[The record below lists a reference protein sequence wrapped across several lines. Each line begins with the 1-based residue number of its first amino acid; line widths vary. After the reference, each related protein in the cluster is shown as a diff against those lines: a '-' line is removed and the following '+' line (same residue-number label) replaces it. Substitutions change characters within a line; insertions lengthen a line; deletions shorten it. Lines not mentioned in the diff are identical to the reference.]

1 LGTLPGLFVAIAF
14 SMNEL
19 KPATRYT
26 STSLHEAVK
35 LRLDEPGSFSQ
46 GVVPQTIPKFFAEVC
61 KNHPELPALV
71 WETPGAGVDGWT
83 TLNYREYQ
91 ERVEQAALM
100 LLSVGLEERSSVGI
114 LAFNCPEW
122 FFAQFGTLRAGGVV
136 AGIYPSNSAEAVYHV
151 LATGESTVCIVDDA
165 QQMAKLRAIK
175 ERLPRLKAVIQLHGP
190 FESFVDQEPGYF
202 SWQKLQERNFSNDLK
217 EELKDRESRVY
228 ANECAMLIFTS
239 GTVGLPKAVM
249 LTHDNIIFDTKS
261 AAACLKDVQ
270 LGKESFVS
278 YLPLSHV
285 AAQIFDIFLGLS
297 HAGCVTFADKDAL
310 KGTLIKTFRK
320 ARPTKMFGVPRV
332 FEKLQERL
340 VAAEAKA
347 KPYSRLLLA
356 QARAAVAEHKTT
368 LIEGKTPSLCGRV
381 KYFLASRLVKRIRAM
396 IGLEQSNFFLTG
408 GAPISVEMKQ
418 YFLGLDMPLGECYGL
433 SESGGIVAMNVGNHV
448 SNLYSAGPTVRG
460 ATVMVQDQDS
470 NGEGEILM
478 RGRSIFMGYLGL
490 QEKTEETIKE
500 DGWLHSG
507 DLGFIDPKGNLVI
520 SGRIKE
526 LIITTGGENI
536 PPVHIEEL
544 IRKELPCVSNVLLI
558 GDHRKYLTV
567 LMSLKTKSDAKTG
580 IPLDALREETI
591 EWLQDLDIHETR
603 LSSLL
608 NIPSDL
614 QLPNDTAAV
623 SAALDITAEPNL
635 LEALEEGI
643 KRANKHA
650 ISNAQKVQKFA
661 LIPHEF
667 SLATGELGPTLKIRR
682 NIVHAK
688 YAKVIE
694 RLYK

>member
-1 LGTLPGLFVAIAF
+1 MT
-14 SMNEL
+14 NL
-19 KPATRYT
+19 KPASSYT

-35 LRLDEPGSFSQ
+35 LRLDEPGSLSKTAE
-46 GVVPQTIPKFFAEVC
+46 PQTIPQFFRAVC
-61 KNHPELPALV
+61 ESHADLPALV
-71 WETPGAGVDGWT
+71 WETPGSGVDGWT
-83 TLNYREYQ
+83 TLTYGEYQ

-122 FFAQFGTLRAGGVV
+122 FLAEFGTLKAGGVV

-151 LATGESTVCIVDDA
+151 LSTSEASVCVVDDA

-175 ERLPRLKAVIQLHGP
+175 DRLPGLKAVIQLHGP
-190 FESFVDQEPGYF
+190 FEAFVDQEAGFF
-202 SWQKLQERNFSNDLK
+202 SWQKLQEQTFSNELK
-217 EELKDRESRVY
+217 EELAARESRIR

-239 GTVGLPKAVM
+239 GTVGMPKAVM
-249 LTHDNIIFDTKS
+249 LSHDNIVFDAKS
-261 AAACLKDVQ
+261 ATLGLKEVQ
-270 LGKESFVS
+270 IGKESFVS

-285 AAQIFDIFLGLS
+285 AAQIFDVFLCLT

-310 KGTLIKTFRK
+310 KGTLFKTFKK

-347 KPYSRLLLA
+347 RPYSRILLA
-356 QARAAVAEHKTT
+356 RARAVVAEHQTM
-368 LIEGKTPSLCGRV
+368 LMAGKSPSIYGST
-381 KYFLASRLVKRIRAM
+381 KYWLASRIIKPIREM
-396 IGLEQSNFFLTG
+396 IGLDNCRVFLAG
-408 GAPISVEMKQ
+408 GAPTSEELKHF
-418 YFLGLDMPLGECYGL
+418 FLGLDMPLSECYGM
-433 SESGGIVAMNVGNHV
+433 SESAGAITLNVQI
-448 SNLYSAGPTVRG
+448 SNLYSAGQACDGLTLKIHEP
-460 ATVMVQDQDS
+460 DC
-470 NGEGEILM
+470 NGQGEILM
-478 RGRSIFMGYLGL
+478 RGRSVFMGYLGL
-490 QEKTEETIKE
+490 PEKTEEAIKE

-507 DLGFIDPKGNLVI
+507 DLGYIDPKGNLVI
-520 SGRIKE
+520 SGRLKE
-526 LIITTGGENI
+526 LIITAGGENI

-544 IRKELPCVSNVLLI
+544 IKKELSCVSNVLLI

-567 LMSLKTKSDAKTG
+567 LLSLKTKSDSKTG

-591 EWLQDLDIHETR
+591 EWLRDLDIHETR
-603 LSSLL
+603 LSELL

-614 QLPNDTAAV
+614 QLPSD
-623 SAALDITAEPNL
+623 SAAQAAALGITAEPKL
-635 LEALEEGI
+635 LEAIEEGI

-688 YAKVIE
+688 YAQVIE

>member
-26 STSLHEAVK
+26 SISLHEAVK

-46 GVVPQTIPKFFAEVC
+46 GIVPQTIPQFFAEVC
-61 KNHPELPALV
+61 DKHPELPALV

-122 FFAQFGTLRAGGVV
+122 FFSEFGALRAGAVV

-151 LATGESTVCIVDDA
+151 LVTSESTVCVVDDA

-190 FESFVDQEPGYF
+190 FENFVDQEPGYF
-202 SWQKLQERNFSNDLK
+202 SWQKLQERNFSTDLK
-217 EELKDRESRVY
+217 EELKARESRVY

-347 KPYSRLLLA
+347 KPYSRLLLS
-356 QARAAVAEHKTT
+356 QARAAVAEHQTT
-368 LIEGKTPSLCGRV
+368 LIEGKKPSIYGST
-381 KYFLASRLVKRIRAM
+381 KYWLASRIIKPIREM
-396 IGLEQSNFFLTG
+396 IGLDKCRIFLTG
-408 GAPISVEMKQ
+408 GAPTSDEMKQ
-418 YFLGLDMPLGECYGL
+418 FFLGLDIALGECYGM
-433 SESGGIVAMNVGNHV
+433 SESGGAITLNVNIT
-448 SNLYSAGPTVRG
+448 NLYSSGTSIEG
-460 ATVMVQDQDS
+460 LTLKIQDPDS
-470 NGEGEILM
+470 NGQGEILM

-490 QEKTEETIKE
+490 QEKTEEAIKE

-507 DLGFIDPKGNLVI
+507 DLGYMDPKGNLVI
-520 SGRIKE
+520 SGRLKE
-526 LIITTGGENI
+526 LIITAGGENI

-544 IRKELPCVSNVLLI
+544 IKKELPCVSNVLLI

-567 LMSLKTKSDAKTG
+567 LLSLKTKSDAKTG
-580 IPLDALREETI
+580 IPLDALREETV
-591 EWLQDLDIHETR
+591 EWLRDLDIHETR

-608 NIPSDL
+608 NIPADL
-614 QLPNDTAAV
+614 QLPNDAAAV
-623 SAALDITAEPNL
+623 SAALDITAEPKL

-650 ISNAQKVQKFA
+650 ISNAQRVQKFA

>member
-1 LGTLPGLFVAIAF
+1 MT
-14 SMNEL
+14 EL

-46 GVVPQTIPKFFAEVC
+46 GVLPQTIPQFFAEVC
-61 KNHPELPALV
+61 EKHPELPALV

-91 ERVEQAALM
+91 ERVDQAALM
-100 LLSVGLEERSSVGI
+100 LLSVGLEVRSSVGI

-122 FFAQFGTLRAGGVV
+122 VFAELGALKAGAVV

-151 LATGESTVCIVDDA
+151 LDTGESTVCVVDDA

-175 ERLPRLKAVIQLHGP
+175 QRLPRLKAVIQLQGP
-190 FESFVDQEPGYF
+190 FETFVDQEPGYF
-202 SWQKLQERNFSNDLK
+202 SWQKLQERNFSNELK
-217 EELKDRESRVY
+217 KELKDRESRVY

-249 LTHDNIIFDTKS
+249 LSHDNIIFEVKS
-261 AAACLKDVQ
+261 ATAFLDNVKV
-270 LGKESFVS
+270 GSERFVC

-285 AAQIFDIFLGLS
+285 AAQILDLLFSLLC
-297 HAGCVTFADKDAL
+297 AGCVTFADRNAL
-310 KGTLIKTFRK
+310 KGTLIKTFRRT
-320 ARPTKMFGVPRV
+320 RPTTMFGVPRV
-332 FEKLQERL
+332 FEKLQVRL

-347 KPYSRLLLA
+347 NPLSRLLLA
-356 QARAAVAEHKTT
+356 QARASVAEYKTT
-368 LIEGKTPSLCGRV
+368 LIEGKTPSLCGSV
-381 KYFLASRLVKRIRAM
+381 KYWLASSFVKRIREM
-396 IGLEQSNFFLTG
+396 IGLDKCRFFLTG

-418 YFLGLDMPLGECYGL
+418 FFLGLDMPLAECYGM
-433 SESGGIVAMNVGNHV
+433 SESGGIVAMNVGNRI
-448 SNLYSAGPTVRG
+448 SNLYSAGPAIRGLTVKI
-460 ATVMVQDQDS
+460 QDPDGS
-470 NGEGEILM
+470 GLGEILM
-478 RGRSIFMGYLGL
+478 RGRTVFMGYLGL
-490 QEKTEETIKE
+490 QEKTEEAIKE

-507 DLGFIDPKGNLVI
+507 DLGYIDPKGNLVI
-520 SGRIKE
+520 SGRLKE
-526 LIITTGGENI
+526 LIITAGGENI

-544 IRKELPCVSNVLLI
+544 IKKELPCVSNVLLI

-567 LMSLKTKSDAKTG
+567 LLSLKTKSDAKTG

-591 EWLQDLDIHETR
+591 EWLRDLDIHETR

-608 NIPSDL
+608 NIPADL

-623 SAALDITAEPNL
+623 SAALDITAEPKL

-643 KRANKHA
+643 KRANTHA
-650 ISNAQKVQKFA
+650 ISSAQRVQKFA

-682 NIVHAK
+682 NIVHDK
-688 YAKVIE
+688 YAKVID

>member
-1 LGTLPGLFVAIAF
+1 LWTLPGLFVAIAF

-46 GVVPQTIPKFFAEVC
+46 GVVPQTIPQFFAEVC
-61 KNHPELPALV
+61 EKHPELPALV

-114 LAFNCPEW
+114 LAANCPEW
-122 FFAQFGTLRAGGVV
+122 FFAELGALRAGGVL
-136 AGIYPSNSAEAVYHV
+136 AGIYPSNLPEAVYHV
-151 LATGESTVCIVDDA
+151 LATSESTVCVVDDA

-190 FESFVDQEPGYF
+190 FENFVDQEPGYF

-217 EELKDRESRVY
+217 EELKARESRVY

-249 LTHDNIIFDTKS
+249 LSHDNIIFEVRS
-261 AAACLKDVQ
+261 ATAFLEDLKVGSER
-270 LGKESFVS
+270 LVT

-285 AAQIFDIFLGLS
+285 AAQLLDLLFGLFTS
-297 HAGCVTFADKDAL
+297 GSVTFADKNAL

-320 ARPTKMFGVPRV
+320 ARPTTMFGVPRV
-332 FEKLQERL
+332 FEKMQERL

-347 KPYSRLLLA
+347 NPLSRLLLA
-356 QARAAVAEHKTT
+356 QARASVAAYRTT
-368 LIEGKTPSLCGRV
+368 FNTPTLWQSV
-381 KYFLASRLVKRIRAM
+381 KYWLASRLVKRIREI
-396 IGLEQSNFFLTG
+396 IGLDHSRYFLTG
-408 GAPISVEMKQ
+408 GAPISVQMKQ
-418 YFLGLDMPLGECYGL
+418 FFLGLDMPLSECYGM
-433 SESGGIVAMNVGNHV
+433 SESGGIIALNAGNRI
-448 SNLYSAGPTVRG
+448 SNLYSAGPTIRG
-460 ATVMVQDQDS
+460 LTVTVQDPDS
-470 NGEGEILM
+470 SGQGEILM
-478 RGRSIFMGYLGL
+478 RGRTIFMGYLGQ
-490 QEKTEETIKE
+490 QEKTAEAIKE

-507 DLGFIDPKGNLVI
+507 DLGYMDPKGNLVI
-520 SGRIKE
+520 SGRQKE
-526 LIITTGGENI
+526 LIITAGGENI

-544 IRKELPCVSNVLLI
+544 IKKELPCVSNVLLI

-567 LMSLKTKSDAKTG
+567 LLSLKTMSDAKTG
-580 IPLDALREETI
+580 IPLDALREETV
-591 EWLQDLDIHETR
+591 EWLRDLDIHETR

-608 NIPSDL
+608 NIPADL
-614 QLPNDTAAV
+614 QLPNDAAAV
-623 SAALDITAEPNL
+623 SAALDITAEPKL

-650 ISNAQKVQKFA
+650 ISNAQRVQKFA
-661 LIPHEF
+661 LISHEF

-688 YAKVIE
+688 YAKVID
-694 RLYK
+694 RLYE